1 MGAQHINIG
10 DKFGDWEVIEYDDNT
25 YLICRCSCG
34 IVRRVNRYDL
44 LNGKSKSCG
53 HGKNSFK
60 DLKGQYFGEW
70 EVLEYTGDRRWLCR
84 CSCGTVKEVKTPNLV
99 NGLSKSCGSKHKVND
114 RDIIGKR
121 FGNLEVIKRVSED
134 KDYSIKYLCRCD
146 CGKYIEVYRSNLL
159 KTTGGT
165 RSCGCQ
171 FYQNGAKTR
180 INNGTTAFRTEEQ
193 INILASK
200 ENFEKYLREFD
211 IKPTVNTLM
220 DKLNLGQS
228 AILYKIH
235 AYNVEDLV
243 DLIPLRSSYEDDIIK
258 FIQDNTKVK
267 VVNNDRTVLDGAEL
281 DIYIPEK
288 KLAIEFNGNYWHD
301 DEHKSSNY
309 HKHKTLACGARGIH
323 LVTIFEYE
331 WNNKILRDKLKNILL
346 DLISDNIET
355 IQARKTVVR
364 EISNSDAIEF
374 CNKYHLQNG
383 IYSRVNIGEFYN
395 NELVGVMSFSIPR
408 FNSGFDWEISRLCF
422 KGGVK
427 VIGGA
432 DKMFKMFLR
441 KYNPYNVISY
451 CDISKFVG
459 IIYRRIGFQLTEI
472 TSPGYIWVD
481 KHNDVL
487 SRYKTQ
493 KHKLIEQGLG
503 TEDETEDSIMKSLGY
518 HKVYN
523 CGNARYEYY
532 NDKK

>member
-1 MGAQHINIG
+1 MGAQYINIG

-53 HGKNSFK
+53 RGKNSFR
-60 DLKGQYFGEW
+60 DLKGQHFGEW

-99 NGLSKSCGSKHKVND
+99 NGLSKSCGCKHK
-114 RDIIGKR
+114 
-121 FGNLEVIKRVSED
+121 IKCNR
-134 KDYSIKYLCRCD
+134 YS
-146 CGKYIEVYRSNLL
+146 N
-159 KTTGGT
+159 
-165 RSCGCQ
+165 
-171 FYQNGAKTR
+171 
-180 INNGTTAFRTEEQ
+180 RTEYDS
-193 INILASK
+193 IDC
-200 ENFEKYLREFD
+200 R
-211 IKPTVNTLM
+211 
-220 DKLNLGQS
+220 
-228 AILYKIH
+228 
-235 AYNVEDLV
+235 
-243 DLIPLRSSYEDDIIK
+243 DDIIK

-267 VVNNDRTVLDGAEL
+267 VVTNDITVLNGAEL

-441 KYNPYNVISY
+441 KYNPSNVISY

-459 IIYRRIGFQLTEI
+459 IIYRKIGFKLTEI
-472 TSPGYIWVD
+472 TPPGYIWVD

-493 KHKLIEQGLG
+493 KHKLIAQGLG
-503 TEDETEDSIMKSLGY
+503 TEDETEDSIMKSLGH